1 MYVIISQREMAVL
14 NNIKRKQ
21 EQHERMSKN
30 MIDKTSD
37 ILKNEIHSTMR
48 ITEDYIADKIVKMPE
63 WLVSEYE

>member
-1 MYVIISQREMAVL
+1 
-14 NNIKRKQ
+14 
-21 EQHERMSKN
+21 